1 VDAAAEVQPEDIAA
15 EAPAHPAVVE
25 PEPAPPPRTVKIDG
39 DDVSIDRIPDLL
51 TVGCSEGCAGEGTVT
66 IYRPVVVGGRRA
78 TVPVKE
84 LCRCVIRAYLFEKLA
99 KNPPIIANP
108 GTVAAVKGEGAGPA
122 EVPAHIRK
130 KVAGR
135 QRELAKSEARKLE
148 ILQAQGRRVSPLAAA
163 AMDAQARVEA
173 TAQDALNHK
182 ELEAHHRAEVERAE
196 REVRE
201 AQDRLE
207 RERAEL
213 DQATAKVTEA
223 RAVAAGAAAARTQ
236 AQAAIDAER
245 AKDTKTLAHVEAEI
259 AKVRRRLDTVLAA
272 WPGAAQ

>member
-1 VDAAAEVQPEDIAA
+1 VDAAAEVQPDDIVA
-15 EAPAHPAVVE
+15 EAPAHPATVE

-39 DDVSIDRIPDLL
+39 DDVSIDRIPELL

-66 IYRPVVVGGRRA
+66 IHRPVVVGGRRA

-84 LCRCVIRAYLFEKLA
+84 LCRCVIRAYLVEKLA

-130 KVAGR
+130 KVAGL
-135 QRELAKSEARKLE
+135 QGELAKSEARKLD
-148 ILQAQGRRVSPLAAA
+148 ILQAQGERVSPLAAA

-173 TAQDALNHK
+173 TARDALNLE
-182 ELEAHHRAEVERAE
+182 ELEAHHRVEVER
-196 REVRE
+196 
-201 AQDRLE
+201 LE
-207 RERAEL
+207 HARAEL
-213 DQATAKVTEA
+213 DKATAKVAEA
-223 RAVAAGAAAARTQ
+223 RLAAAAAAAARTQ
-236 AQAAIDAER
+236 TQAAIDAER
-245 AKDTKTLAHVEAEI
+245 AKDAKTLVHVEADI

-272 WPGAAQ
+272 WPRAAE